1 MNPNVKPGRSGRF
14 LARVLASD
22 GAEARFRAIVTA
34 AAYAL
39 CVASAAVFGGLGR
52 GADLRGIEAGRV
64 AERDVVAESELSYV
78 DEEATA
84 LRREAEKRL
93 VPAVIVVDEAASK
106 AAVADYARFRS
117 KVSEIIAS
125 GASRETVLRRL
136 AVEFPG
142 ASERGLFNRLVDY
155 PVPATPLAHA
165 GTILEAVLAR
175 GVAALPAGG
184 LERFNPEIVELR
196 RLSSGPLTYEQ
207 LPLERLVTLR
217 NADRAAL
224 EAAQAL
230 RIANGLSALSQDLA
244 KIFIRENAY
253 FDAALS
259 ERRQADAAAA
269 VQPVTRRIE
278 RGERVIRKGFIIDQ
292 NDVQKLYALRRSG
305 VGLDMA
311 TVIGSAALLAFLFAG
326 TYLLL
331 RREGF
336 ARAVHKASFILA
348 ISLAAAYFVA
358 ASALAGALTADA
370 TRLIAAFMP
379 TALFA
384 ILTAILFNE
393 GFAVIYSLALA
404 FSLLIAG
411 GLDGAS
417 FILALS
423 SGIGGVLMVRKAEK
437 RIDLIR
443 AGSLL
448 AALQLAA
455 GLAVGSFVRLALR
468 DALVLA
474 ALSALNGFF
483 CSVLALGFLP
493 VLEQAL
499 NAATLFRL
507 QELSDL
513 NAPALKRLLSVAPGT
528 YSHSITVAHLAES
541 ACREIGADAL
551 LARVGAYYHDIGK
564 TEQPEYF
571 IENQSGYNKHDDINP
586 RLSATVLRSHVKF
599 GLERADS
606 LRLPQAVRDIIAEH
620 HGSSVMA
627 YFYAQAQKEDGETAK
642 ADDFCYPGPEPSS
655 REAAVVMLADG
666 VEAASRTLKR
676 PSMAKLEQFVR
687 EMVMEKF
694 AQGQLARSSLSFHDL
709 ETIINTFVRILA
721 GHFHSRIEYPKLKEG
736 SR

>member
-1 MNPNVKPGRSGRF
+1 MNPNVKAGRPGRF
-14 LARVLASD
+14 LGRVLASD
-22 GAEARFRAIVTA
+22 GAEARFRAIATA

-39 CVASAAVFGGLGR
+39 CVVSAAVFGGLGR

-64 AERDVVAESELSYV
+64 AERDVVAEYELSYA

-93 VPAVIVVDEAASK
+93 VPAVIVVDEDASK
-106 AAVADYARFRS
+106 AAIAEYARFRA

-125 GASRETVLRRL
+125 GVNRETILRRL
-136 AVEFPG
+136 AVEFPS
-142 ASERGLFNRLVDY
+142 ASERGLFARLVDY
-155 PVPATPLAHA
+155 PVPSTPLAHA
-165 GTILEAVLAR
+165 GTILESVLAR
-175 GVAALPAGG
+175 GVIALPAGG

-207 LPLERLVTLR
+207 LPVERLVTLR
-217 NADRAAL
+217 NVDRASL
-224 EAAQAL
+224 EAAQSL
-230 RIANGLSALSQDLA
+230 RIANVLSALSQDLA
-244 KIFIRENAY
+244 KLHIRENAY

-269 VQPVTRRIE
+269 VLPVMRRIE

-292 NDVQKLYALRRSG
+292 DDVQKLHALRRSG

-311 TVIGSAALLAFLFAG
+311 TVVGSAALLAFLFAG

-336 ARAVHKASFILA
+336 ARTVHKASFLLA

-358 ASALAGALTADA
+358 ASALAGCLPANAS
-370 TRLIAAFMP
+370 RLLAAFMP
-379 TALFA
+379 TALLA

-393 GFAVIYSLALA
+393 RFAVVYSLALS

-411 GLDGAS
+411 GLDGAT

-437 RIDLIR
+437 RIDLVR

-455 GLAVGSFVRLALR
+455 GLSVGLFARVAPR

-474 ALSALNGFF
+474 AFSALNGFF

-571 IENQSGYNKHDDINP
+571 IENQSGYNKHDAINP

-606 LRLPQAVRDIIAEH
+606 LRLPEAVRDIIAEH

-627 YFYAQAQKEDGETAK
+627 YFYAQAQKEDGEATK
-642 ADDFCYPGPEPSS
+642 SEEYCYPGPEPSS

-694 AQGQLARSSLSFHDL
+694 AQGQLARSALSFHDL
-709 ETIINTFVRILA
+709 ETIINTFIRILA

-736 SR
+736 LR

>member
-1 MNPNVKPGRSGRF
+1 MNPNAKTGRPGRF
-14 LARVLASD
+14 LARVLAAD
-22 GAEARFRAIVTA
+22 GAEARFRAIATA

-39 CVASAAVFGGLGR
+39 CVASAAIFGGLGS

-93 VPAVIVVDEAASK
+93 VPAVIVVDEAAGK
-106 AAVADYARFRS
+106 AAIAEYARFKA

-125 GASRETVLRRL
+125 GANRETILRRL

-142 ASERGLFNRLVDY
+142 ASDRGLFNRLVDY

-165 GTILEAVLAR
+165 GTILESVLAR

-244 KIFIRENAY
+244 KLYLRENAY

-259 ERRQADAAAA
+259 ERRQADAAAS
-269 VQPVTRRIE
+269 VLPVMRRIE
-278 RGERVIRKGFIIDQ
+278 RGERVIRKGFIIDR

-305 VGLDMA
+305 VGLDLA
-311 TVIGSAALLAFLFAG
+311 TVVGSAALLAFLFAG
-326 TYLLL
+326 TFLLL

-336 ARAVHKASFILA
+336 ARAVRQASFILA

-358 ASALAGALTADA
+358 ASALAGALPADA
-370 TRLIAAFMP
+370 SRLLAAFMP
-379 TALFA
+379 TALLA

-393 GFAVIYSLALA
+393 RFAVIYSMALA

-411 GLDGAS
+411 GLDGAT

-437 RIDLIR
+437 RIDLVR

-455 GLAVGSFVRLALR
+455 GLAVGSFAGAALR
-468 DALVLA
+468 ETLVLSA
-474 ALSALNGFF
+474 FSALNGFF

-564 TEQPEYF
+564 AEQPEYF

-606 LRLPQAVRDIIAEH
+606 LRLPEAVRAIIAEH

-627 YFYAQAQKEDGETAK
+627 YFYAQAQKEDGEAAK
-642 ADDFCYPGPEPSS
+642 AEDFCYPGPEPSS

-736 SR
+736 YR